1 MAADETVYVEALARV
16 ASRPR
21 ARVLEV
27 GFGMGISARE
37 ILRAGAAQYVVL
49 EPNRGVF
56 DAALGLA
63 LETAASASPFL
74 GFWEENAP
82 LLRSGQ
88 FDGVLYDAFPD
99 VADSTFFAEARRLL
113 RPGGALAFFL
123 EGCGERSAPPTPET
137 ATRECG
143 DWGLAR
149 SRLLDAGWLPG
160 ELKEPV
166 PMRVSLGF
174 EHSGARR
181 TRTMLVTEAVR
192 APAGGAAAVPV
203 PDRAALDRD
212 LRAAAPEL
220 ATRGEWQALPAAPRV
235 DDADAGNAS
244 LIIDGAV
251 VMDTQEAAY
260 MVDLAGN
267 LAGAASVLEIGY
279 GLGLAA
285 AAIQRL
291 GAVDDGAGNGRD
303 VEEHVIVEANAAVL
317 RALLASDLGA
327 RSGVKA
333 LLGFWQE
340 VVPLLRA
347 ESFDAVFFDPFP
359 NDLERLGGACA
370 HQRGFMAEAFR
381 VLRPGG
387 VFVYMSGSSDEAS
400 VEADTAAA
408 LAAGFLPGDVDIT
421 VRDYPMVDDLCAE
434 YPNCAHFDHSVLMT
448 RLVKAPA

>member
-1 MAADETVYVEALARV
+1 MHALAFLAVATTIVVGGGEDAAATVADGGACGNGRVIPDDRELELFHTVTDHGAWRGATFESTDEVLRFRGEVVMAADETVYVEALA
-16 ASRPR
+16 PR
-21 ARVLEV
+21 AGQRALEV
-27 GFGMGISARE
+27 GFAWASPRE

-99 VADSTFFAEARRLL
+99 VADSTFFAEARRLSARRRAGVLPRGL
-113 RPGGALAFFL
+113 R
-123 EGCGERSAPPTPET
+123 RSARRPRRDGD
-137 ATRECG
+137 AECG

-149 SRLLDAGWLPG
+149 SRLDAGWLPG

-267 LAGAASVLEIGY
+267 LAGAASV
-279 GLGLAA
+279 
-285 AAIQRL
+285 
-291 GAVDDGAGNGRD
+291 
-303 VEEHVIVEANAAVL
+303 EEHVIVEANAAVL

-340 VVPLLRA
+340 VVRCCA
-347 ESFDAVFFDPFP
+347 ESFDAVFFDP
-359 NDLERLGGACA
+359 
-370 HQRGFMAEAFR
+370 
-381 VLRPGG
+381 
-387 VFVYMSGSSDEAS
+387 
-400 VEADTAAA
+400 
-408 LAAGFLPGDVDIT
+408 
-421 VRDYPMVDDLCAE
+421 DYPMVDDLCAE

>member
-1 MAADETVYVEALARV
+1 MHALAFLAVATTIVVGGGEDAAATVADGGACGNGRVIPDDRELELFHTVTDHGAWRGATFESTDEVLRFRGEVVMAADETVYVEALARV

-181 TRTMLVTEAVR
+181 TRR
-192 APAGGAAAVPV
+192 C
-203 PDRAALDRD
+203 
-212 LRAAAPEL
+212 
-220 ATRGEWQALPAAPRV
+220 
-235 DDADAGNAS
+235 S
-244 LIIDGAV
+244 
-251 VMDTQEAAY
+251 
-260 MVDLAGN
+260 
-267 LAGAASVLEIGY
+267 
-279 GLGLAA
+279 
-285 AAIQRL
+285 
-291 GAVDDGAGNGRD
+291 
-303 VEEHVIVEANAAVL
+303 
-317 RALLASDLGA
+317 
-327 RSGVKA
+327 
-333 LLGFWQE
+333 
-340 VVPLLRA
+340 
-347 ESFDAVFFDPFP
+347 
-359 NDLERLGGACA
+359 
-370 HQRGFMAEAFR
+370 
-381 VLRPGG
+381 
-387 VFVYMSGSSDEAS
+387 
-400 VEADTAAA
+400 
-408 LAAGFLPGDVDIT
+408 
-421 VRDYPMVDDLCAE
+421 
-434 YPNCAHFDHSVLMT
+434 
-448 RLVKAPA
+448 

>member
-1 MAADETVYVEALARV
+1 
-16 ASRPR
+16 
-21 ARVLEV
+21 
-27 GFGMGISARE
+27 
-37 ILRAGAAQYVVL
+37 
-49 EPNRGVF
+49 
-56 DAALGLA
+56 
-63 LETAASASPFL
+63 
-74 GFWEENAP
+74 
-82 LLRSGQ
+82 
-88 FDGVLYDAFPD
+88 
-99 VADSTFFAEARRLL
+99 
-113 RPGGALAFFL
+113 
-123 EGCGERSAPPTPET
+123 
-137 ATRECG
+137 
-143 DWGLAR
+143 
-149 SRLLDAGWLPG
+149 
-160 ELKEPV
+160 
-166 PMRVSLGF
+166 
-174 EHSGARR
+174 
-181 TRTMLVTEAVR
+181 MLVTEAVR

-220 ATRGEWQALPAAPRV
+220 ATRGEWQALPAAPSV

-285 AAIQRL
+285 AIQRL
-291 GAVDDGAGNGRD
+291 GAVDDGRETGG

-408 LAAGFLPGDVDIT
+408 LAGLPPGDVDIT
-421 VRDYPMVDDLCAE
+421 VDVSSSEYVTVMSLPVTSVTFAE
-434 YPNCAHFDHSVLMT
+434 
-448 RLVKAPA
+448 

>member
-1 MAADETVYVEALARV
+1 MHALAFLAVATTIVVGGGEDAAATVADGGACGNGRVIPDDRELELFHTVTDHGAWRGATFESTDEVLRFRGEVVMAADETVYVEALARV
-16 ASRPR
+16 ASRR
-21 ARVLEV
+21 ACACSRSA
-27 GFGMGISARE
+27 GMGISARE

-74 GFWEENAP
+74 GFWEENA
-82 LLRSGQ
+82 RSS
-88 FDGVLYDAFPD
+88 A
-99 VADSTFFAEARRLL
+99 AR
-113 RPGGALAFFL
+113 G
-123 EGCGERSAPPTPET
+123 
-137 ATRECG
+137 
-143 DWGLAR
+143 
-149 SRLLDAGWLPG
+149 
-160 ELKEPV
+160 
-166 PMRVSLGF
+166 
-174 EHSGARR
+174 R

-220 ATRGEWQALPAAPRV
+220 ATRGEWQALPAAPRRRR
-235 DDADAGNAS
+235 GRRERAS

-267 LAGAASVLEIGY
+267 LAGAAS
-279 GLGLAA
+279 
-285 AAIQRL
+285 
-291 GAVDDGAGNGRD
+291 

-408 LAAGFLPGDVDIT
+408 PRRGLPPRRRRHHR
-421 VRDYPMVDDLCAE
+421 RDAPWSTTCA
-434 YPNCAHFDHSVLMT
+434 PST
-448 RLVKAPA
+448 RTAPTSTIPCS